1 MQIFRKLLLFSAL
14 IHCGNLICQSPYD
27 TLKDK
32 SPDALA
38 AGADLF
44 EGYAYFDTVSFP
56 ATIAFGSCNN
66 TKHDFYPALFNDIS
80 AQSPNIWIW
89 LGDIVYAD
97 TTNLS
102 VMASMYRKLKKTAS
116 YKRLR
121 QNTTVLG
128 IWDDHDYGINDGGK
142 NHPIKQGAKQV
153 LMDFLDVPRHA
164 PVRKR
169 EGAYQSYTFGSPPHS
184 VKIII
189 LDTRYFRDDLVKEP
203 GTRRNMPN
211 PVGDILGNEQWA
223 WLERELADSKAN
235 LNILVSSIQ
244 VLSEEHRFEKWAN
257 FPMARKRLLSLVT
270 KMQPKNLLILSGDR
284 HMAEISRMDLVGLPY
299 PLYDFTSSG
308 MTHTRPNDHEAN
320 KYRLGETVTKKNFG
334 LLQLSWI
341 NEKPMVRMQIRGP
354 GDELYIEET
363 IKY

>member
-1 MQIFRKLLLFSAL
+1 MQIFRTLLLFCAL
-14 IHCGNLICQSPYD
+14 AHGSNLAGQSPGATD
-27 TLKDK
+27 TLIDK
-32 SPDALA
+32 GVV
-38 AGADLF
+38 AGVDLF

-66 TKHDFYPALFNDIS
+66 TKHQSYSELFNDIS

-97 TTNLS
+97 TTNLTA
-102 VMASMYRKLKKTAS
+102 MAAMYRKLKKTPS

-142 NHPIKQGAKQV
+142 NHPTKQGAKQI
-153 LMDFLDVPRHA
+153 LLDFLDVPRNA

-169 EGAYQSYTFGSPPHS
+169 EGAYQSYTFGSAPHS

-203 GTRRNMPN
+203 GTRRNIPN
-211 PVGDILGNEQWA
+211 PVGDILGNDQWV
-223 WLERELADSKAN
+223 WLERELAESKAN
-235 LNILVSSIQ
+235 MNILVSSIQ
-244 VLSEEHRFEKWAN
+244 VLSEEHHFEKWAN
-257 FPMARKRLLSLVT
+257 FPVARRRLLSLIAKT
-270 KMQPKNLLILSGDR
+270 QPKNLLILSGDR
-284 HMAEISRMDLVGLPY
+284 HMAEIARLDMVGLPY

-308 MTHTRPNDHEAN
+308 MTHTRPNDNEAN
-320 KYRLGETVTKKNFG
+320 KYRLGDVVTKRNYG

-341 NEKPMVRMQIRGP
+341 NDKPVIRMQICGP
-354 GDELYIEET
+354 GNELYREET